1 MEIDFNKAKEYIND
15 EFRKQGDFDFIPAE
29 ERSLMV
35 EMLVDIDSEYMLE
48 GMKDDI
54 YDEDFIY
61 EKMLK
66 AVSAEYDK
74 YKTYLMR
81 FIDDYMDFMEQ
92 YLASIDAIEWID
104 D

>member
-1 MEIDFNKAKEYIND
+1 MDIDFNDAKKYITD
-15 EFRKQGDFDFIPAE
+15 EFAKQGDFEFIPPE
-29 ERSLMV
+29 ELGNMV
-35 EMLVDIDSEYMLE
+35 NLLVDTDSEYMLKV
-48 GMKDDI
+48 MDDDI

-61 EKMLK
+61 DKLIKLISEK
-66 AVSAEYDK
+66 YGK

-92 YLASIDAIEWID
+92 YLVSAGAVEWID